1 MKYFAFSPAMKM
13 MLKSLFDE
21 HICSGFKFCEA
32 TIISLKC
39 LTVIVANCCS
49 EIPLQSFLGGGVLKS
64 VKSLGGI
71 VCSWSQ
77 SCKILFFGVISFF
90 VFLFFLALGNVTVQ
104 LNQIYQCSLVS
115 LNLDI

>member
-1 MKYFAFSPAMKM
+1 MKM

-32 TIISLKC
+32 AVISLKC

-77 SCKILFFGVISFF
+77 SCKILFFGVISGFF
-90 VFLFFLALGNVTVQ
+90 FFGFVFFLALGNVTVQ
-104 LNQIYQCSLVS
+104 LNRIYQCSLVS

>member
-21 HICSGFKFCEA
+21 YICSGFKFCEA

-77 SCKILFFGVISFF
+77 SCKILFFGVIFF
-90 VFLFFLALGNVTVQ
+90 VLLALGNVTVQ
-104 LNQIYQCSLVS
+104 LNEIYQSSLVS

>member
-1 MKYFAFSPAMKM
+1 MKYFAFSPALKM

-21 HICSGFKFCEA
+21 YICSGFKFCEA

-77 SCKILFFGVISFF
+77 SCKILFFGVISGFF
-90 VFLFFLALGNVTVQ
+90 CLFLFFFQRLGT
-104 LNQIYQCSLVS
+104 
-115 LNLDI
+115 